1 MHTWQKISLI
11 LLVFAT
17 IVYIKLAFF
26 TGSEVI
32 PPTDS
37 SIQEQEEVRKI
48 PKIYTY
54 IFFVG
59 QNSDKEE
66 VYKAVKREYPED
78 TEVSK
83 LEFALTNL
91 LKGPSAKEKS
101 KGVYTEIP
109 SGTKLLSIEEL
120 PSKTI
125 INLNSNFETGGGTDS
140 LYKRL
145 YQLIKTVNK
154 NSDTPVYFQINGKQV
169 DMIGGEGLMLNQPLN
184 ERSLD

>member
-1 MHTWQKISLI
+1 MKTWQKISLI

-26 TGSEVI
+26 TGAEVA
-32 PPTDS
+32 PPVEEPT
-37 SIQEQEEVRKI
+37 QEQEEVQKM

-59 QNSDKEE
+59 QNADKEE
-66 VYKAVKREYPED
+66 VYKAIKREYPQETAD
-78 TEVSK
+78 SK
-83 LEFALTNL
+83 LKFALTNL
-91 LKGPSAKEKS
+91 LKGPSAKEKA

-120 PSKTI
+120 PNKI
-125 INLNSNFETGGGTDS
+125 VINLNSNFETGGGTDS
-140 LYKRL
+140 IYKRL

-154 NSDTPVYFQINGKQV
+154 NSDSPVYLKIDGKQV
-169 DMIGGEGLMLNQPLN
+169 DVIGGEGLMLNQPLN

>member
-1 MHTWQKISLI
+1 MKTWQKISLI

-26 TGSEVI
+26 TGSEVA
-32 PPTDS
+32 PPTDETA
-37 SIQEQEEVRKI
+37 QEQEEAQKM

-59 QNSDKEE
+59 QNADKEE

-78 TEVSK
+78 TDDSK
-83 LEFALTNL
+83 LKFALTNL
-91 LKGPSAKEKS
+91 LKGPSAKERT

-109 SGTKLLSIEEL
+109 SGTRLLSIEEL
-120 PSKTI
+120 PNKII
-125 INLNSNFETGGGTDS
+125 INLSSDFETGGGTDS

-154 NSDTPVYFQINGKQV
+154 NSDTPVYLQLNGKQIDV
-169 DMIGGEGLMLNQPLN
+169 IGGEGL
-184 ERSLD
+184 